1 MQYAAIAVVIAVLAL
16 AVLYAVQVSGKS
28 RVWVVR
34 LKAGVPVLVKGKI
47 AQTVVAEL
55 AEVLHR
61 HGVRRGAIYGLSR
74 RGTVTLGFSRA
85 IPANCRQA
93 LRNVWSMH
101 AR

>member
-1 MQYAAIAVVIAVLAL
+1 MQYVAIAGVIAVLGL
-16 AVLYAVQVSGKS
+16 AVAYAVHVSRKP
-28 RVWVVR
+28 RIWVVR
-34 LKAGVPVLVKGKI
+34 IKGGVPVLVKGKI

-55 AEVLHR
+55 AEVLQR
-61 HGVRRGAIYGLSR
+61 HDVRRGAIFGVKR